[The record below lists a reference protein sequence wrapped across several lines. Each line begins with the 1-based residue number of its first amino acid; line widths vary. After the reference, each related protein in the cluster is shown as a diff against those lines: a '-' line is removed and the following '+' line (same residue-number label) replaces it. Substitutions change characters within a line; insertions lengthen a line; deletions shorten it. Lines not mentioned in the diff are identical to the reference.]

1 MIKLYFIKIRNICP
15 VKDNVKKITNQ
26 KTFLTK
32 KKKKKQIQL
41 VPKIHKKHMKIIKNK
56 VPIKK

>member
-15 VKDNVKKITNQ
+15 VKDNVKKITDQ
-26 KTFLTK
+26 KPFLT